1 MIKIKYDDI
10 SYVVNKNQTMFIY
23 IYINDMVGMNNGG
36 RIFIIRGNESVAS
49 IDNA

>member
-1 MIKIKYDDI
+1 MYKC
-10 SYVVNKNQTMFIY
+10 MA
-23 IYINDMVGMNNGG
+23 GMNNSG